1 MLLVIPR
8 RSHLFFLSTL
18 LAAGLAHAANS
29 EFDLPGPRVEIRV
42 TRAGKSLPISRVP
55 NLQADDRLWLRP
67 DFPEG
72 QSVHYLLI
80 AAFLRGSTNPPPDE
94 WFTKAETW
102 AKPVRKEGIVVTVP
116 KGAQQALLFLAPET
130 GGDFSTLRSAV
141 RGKPGAFVRASQD
154 LDRASLDRMR
164 LEKYLSVVKETSD
177 PRTLQGRS
185 LLLARSL
192 NIKLDQQ
199 CFDRPSEQ
207 QVPCLTQNT
216 DQLVMDDP
224 HSQSVVASL
233 TAGPPIDL
241 VNAVIATP
249 VTRGGAFSPYIG
261 AFVDLARL
269 MDSFHN
275 AEYQYIPA
283 LALPKH
289 DQLNL
294 RLNNPPSFRKPK
306 SVLVIGLP
314 AVEGA
319 QLPPLRAVDS
329 TQVFCLQEPAL
340 VLPVEGAPLVFST
353 DLAHDV
359 ALHVEDKDGAA
370 IALPAVAD
378 PARGG
383 FAIDTRAL
391 EGRNLNSQVIG
402 KLRGHWGFES
412 FDGPAFQ
419 LRSAQQAE
427 WTVASAD
434 ERSLIVGRKNVL
446 QLREAETCCVNE
458 VQFQDQHG
466 KTFATTWKALKP
478 DVLEVEVSLEDA
490 TAAPA
495 ALLVQQFGRG
505 EPDRIRV
512 QTYSETS
519 RLDEFV
525 LHSGDRKGVLRGARL
540 DEVRSLELNGV
551 TFTPA
556 GLTRADQKDELHL
569 TTPENAALSWQS
581 DDRPMAKISL
591 KDGRVLALQTS
602 VRPPR
607 PKVAL
612 ITKDI
617 QPGPLTAT
625 AIRLPDQ
632 ELLPHDAR
640 LVFVLRSEV
649 PATFPRNEKIEVAAE
664 DESFSVSLSLA
675 DVNLTLQDSKT
686 VLATLDPLKCFGPS
700 AFGALRFRP
709 VDAGGAKGDWQPL
722 VHLVRIPRLK
732 EVRCPDRPDMLCT
745 LSGENLF
752 LIDSVASEPEFTHPL
767 PVPVGFTG
775 LNLKVPRPNG
785 TLLFLKFRDDPSTV
799 NTAVLP
805 VLPEH

>member
-1 MLLVIPR
+1 MIPR
-8 RSHLFFLSTL
+8 RSYFLFVATL
-18 LAAGLAHAANS
+18 LAAASLTRAVNT
-29 EFDLPGPRVEIRV
+29 EFDLPGPRIEVKV
-42 TRAGKSLPISRVP
+42 TRAGKSLPISQVP
-55 NLQADDRLWLRP
+55 NLQPADRLWLHL
-67 DFPEG
+67 DLPEG

-80 AAFLRGSTNPPPDE
+80 AAFLRGSTNPPPEE

-102 AKPVRKEGIVVTVP
+102 TKGVREEGMVVTVP
-116 KGAQQALLFLAPET
+116 KDAQQTLIFLAPET

-154 LDRASLDRMR
+154 LERASLDRTR
-164 LEKYLSVVKETSD
+164 LERYLSAVKETGD
-177 PRTLQGRS
+177 PRALHDRS
-185 LLLARSL
+185 VLLARSL

-199 CFDRPSEQ
+199 CFDKPSEQ

-233 TAGPPIDL
+233 TTGPPLDL
-241 VNAVIATP
+241 ISAVSATP
-249 VTRGGAFSPYIG
+249 AARGGAYSAYVG
-261 AFVDLARL
+261 AVVDLAKL

-275 AEYQYIPA
+275 AQYQYIPA
-283 LALPKH
+283 LASPKR

-329 TQVFCLQEPAL
+329 GQVFCLQEPSL

-353 DLAHDV
+353 DLAHDF
-359 ALHVEDKDGAA
+359 ALHIKDKSGVA
-370 IALPAVAD
+370 ITLPAVAD

-391 EGRNLNSQVIG
+391 EGRNLDSEVNG
-402 KLRGHWGFES
+402 TLRGYWGFEP
-412 FDGPAFQ
+412 FNGPAFQ
-419 LRSAQQAE
+419 LRSAHPAN
-427 WTVASAD
+427 WTVASAN

-446 QLREAETCCVNE
+446 HLRTAATCCVNG
-458 VQFQDQHG
+458 VKFQDPQG
-466 KTFATTWKALKP
+466 KTFETTWKALKP
-478 DVLEVEVSLEDA
+478 DDLEVEVSLEDA
-490 TAAPA
+490 TAGPA
-495 ALLVQQFGRG
+495 TLLVQQFGGR
-505 EPDRIRV
+505 EPDKVSV
-512 QTYSETS
+512 QSYSEAS

-525 LHSGDRKGVLRGARL
+525 LHAGDRQGILRGTRL
-540 DEVRSLELNGV
+540 DEVTSLELKGI

-556 GLTRADQKDELHL
+556 GLTRADQKDELRL
-569 TTPENAALSWQS
+569 VAPENATLNWHT
-581 DDRPMAKISL
+581 DDRPVAKISL
-591 KDGRVLALQTS
+591 KDGRVLALLTP
-602 VRPPR
+602 VRPAR

-617 QPGPLTAT
+617 QPGPSTAT
-625 AIRLPDQ
+625 AIRLGNQDV
-632 ELLPHDAR
+632 LPQDGR
-640 LVFVLRSEV
+640 LFFVLKSEI
-649 PATFPRNEKIEVAAE
+649 PATFPRPEKIEVAAE
-664 DESFSVSLSLA
+664 DDSFSVSLSLA
-675 DVNLTLQDSKT
+675 DGNLTLQDSKT
-686 VLATLDPLKCFGPS
+686 VLATLDPLKSFGPS

-709 VDAGGAKGDWQPL
+709 IDANGAKGDWQPL
-722 VHLVRIPRLK
+722 THLVRIPSLK
-732 EVRCPDRPDMLCT
+732 EVRCPDRPDKQCT

-752 LIDSVASEPEFTHPL
+752 LIDSVASEPQFTRAI
-767 PVPVGFTG
+767 PVPVGFAGST
-775 LNLKVPRPNG
+775 LKVPRPNG

-805 VLPEH
+805 VLPEQQ